1 MRRRELGA
9 GAFRIGQGGGA
20 VELNQHVARLHQGA
34 VANANVLDPA
44 CFQRLDDLDLSH
56 RLKLA
61 LRGGDDVD
69 AAEIGPGEG
78 GDDESADD
86 P

>member
-1 MRRRELGA
+1 MAEASSARA
-9 GAFRIGQGGGA
+9 AFRVGQGGRA
-20 VELNQHVARLHQGA
+20 VELDQHVARLHQRA
-34 VANANVLDPA
+34 VADANVLDPTGL
-44 CFQRLDDLDLSH
+44 QRLDDLDLSH

-69 AAEIGPGEG
+69 AAEIGPGER
-78 GDDESADD
+78 GDDEGADD